1 MCDIIRADMTSTYQ
15 IRLPVFEGPLDLL
28 LHIIERQ
35 ELDITT
41 VALAQV
47 TNQYLSHI
55 RKLQLRHAR
64 DLTAFLVVAA
74 KLMLIKS
81 QALLPRPPA
90 QPPENGTDGR
100 QLVNQLKV
108 YQRFKRAATLLRER
122 EIQGLHSYLRM
133 VSLASLPP
141 QPDLGNTT
149 PDDLLAFVQEALNTL
164 PASPVSDVV
173 PPFTLTVEDQIALI
187 QKTLRSRRQVCFRD
201 ILSKT
206 STRPEVIA
214 TLLAVLEL
222 VKRDWVSIWQ
232 EHLFGAITIERVTSA
247 RGSEQRVTDPAT
259 NLAT

>member
-1 MCDIIRADMTSTYQ
+1 MPSTYQ

-55 RKLQLRHAR
+55 KKLQLRAAR

-90 QPPENGTDGR
+90 QTPESATEDR
-100 QLVNQLKV
+100 QLVNQLKL
-108 YQRFKRAATLLRER
+108 YKRFKQAATLLRER
-122 EIQGLHSYLRM
+122 EIQGLHSHLRM
-133 VSLASLPP
+133 ASPARLPP

-173 PPFTLTVEDQIALI
+173 PPLTLTVDDQIALI
-187 QKTLRSRRQVCFRD
+187 QEVLRARRQVYFRD
-201 ILSKT
+201 ILSKA
-206 STRPEVIA
+206 STRPEAIA

-222 VKRDWVSIWQ
+222 VKRDLVTVWQ
-232 EHLFGAITIERVTSA
+232 EHLFGAITIERVRSA
-247 RGSEQRVTDPAT
+247 QGSEQRVTDPAT
-259 NLAT
+259 NRTT